1 VLQILHWFDP
11 LGLKKSLWLK
21 PTPAL
26 VNSLD
31 ENLIFFEFFYEERML
46 VISRGFLWGIGVV
59 PGVFATL
66 GAALSAGSF
75 DELVDQRMKLHYLV
89 ASHSDRCCVKVGTK

>member
-1 VLQILHWFDP
+1 VRGATTCNGDCSQDCCCGVLQILHWFDP

-31 ENLIFFEFFYEERML
+31 ETLIFFEFFYEERML
-46 VISRGFLWGIGVV
+46 VISRGFLWCIGVV
-59 PGVFATL
+59 PCVFARFVATL
-66 GAALSAGSF
+66 ALKFLFFRSG
-75 DELVDQRMKLHYLV
+75 
-89 ASHSDRCCVKVGTK
+89 G